1 VVILI
6 DEQSVW
12 LYVALTVPL
21 VVPRQWVVFIFV
33 GERLACCQQ
42 IDDFA
47 KLGEV
52 EIPFLGKPYIFF
64 EGVGDL
70 YLIFHARISWNSSW
84 ASLYDL

>member
-1 VVILI
+1 MVILI
-6 DEQSVW
+6 DEQPIW

-21 VVPRQWVVFIFV
+21 VVPRQWVVFIFA

-52 EIPFLGKPYIFF
+52 EIPFLGKAVHLF
-64 EGVGDL
+64 
-70 YLIFHARISWNSSW
+70 
-84 ASLYDL
+84 